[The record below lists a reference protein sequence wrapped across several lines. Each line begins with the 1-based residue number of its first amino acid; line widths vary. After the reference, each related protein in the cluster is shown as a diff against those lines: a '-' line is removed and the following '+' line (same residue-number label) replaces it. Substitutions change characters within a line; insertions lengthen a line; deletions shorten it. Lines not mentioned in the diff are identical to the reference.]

1 MLKIAGISP
10 NSFQYNVSAVKILYN
25 SAIRKIY
32 LIQGDTSRDYHGRTN
47 VDKLKISANGPL
59 NGEITVSGAKNAA
72 LPLMCAGLLTSGTLR
87 LKNVPMLADVKTTQ
101 KLLQGM
107 GARVLTDNISEFE
120 INGGTVNNTCAPY
133 ELVRTM
139 RASILVLGPTL
150 ARFGEAQVSLPGGCA
165 IGSRPV
171 DQHLKGLEA
180 MGAEI
185 VIEHGYVKAKGKL
198 KGTRVAMDV
207 VTVGGTENLLM
218 AATLAE
224 GTTVLENCAI
234 EPEVVDLAECLIKM
248 GAKISG
254 IGTSTMIVEGVDEL
268 HGCEHSVV
276 PDRIEAG
283 TFLCAVAMT
292 GGRVILR
299 NAAPKTMEV
308 VLDKLVEA
316 GALIEVGDN
325 WIAIDM
331 RQRPKAVDI
340 RTVVHPGFPTD
351 MQAQFMALNAVSE
364 GSCRVVET
372 IFENRFMHVP
382 ELNRM
387 GAKITTEGN
396 TAFVQ
401 GVEQLSGAVV
411 KATDLRASASLVI
424 AGLVACGETV
434 VEQIYHLDR
443 GYENI
448 EKKLGKVGATI
459 ERISG

>member
-1 MLKIAGISP
+1 M
-10 NSFQYNVSAVKILYN
+10 
-25 SAIRKIY
+25 
-32 LIQGDTSRDYHGRTN
+32 
-47 VDKLKISANGPL
+47 DKLKITANGPL

-72 LPLMCAGLLTSGTLR
+72 LPLMCAGLLSSGTLR

-120 INGGTVNNTCAPY
+120 INGSTVNNTVAPY
-133 ELVRTM
+133 DLVKTM

-185 VIEHGYVKAKGKL
+185 VLEHGYVKARGKL
-198 KGTRVAMDV
+198 KGTRVVMDV

-224 GTTVLENCAI
+224 GTTILENCAT
-234 EPEVVDLAECLIKM
+234 EPEVVDLAECLVKM
-248 GAKISG
+248 GAKIQG
-254 IGTSTMIVEGVDEL
+254 IGTPIMTIEGVDEL

-276 PDRIEAG
+276 ADRIEAG

-292 GGRVILR
+292 GGKVLLK
-299 NAAPKTMEV
+299 NAAPKTMDV
-308 VLDKLVEA
+308 VLNKLVEA
-316 GALIEVGDN
+316 GMIIEAGDDWILID
-325 WIAIDM
+325 AQ
-331 RQRPKAVDI
+331 QRPKAVDI
-340 RTVVHPGFPTD
+340 RTTTHPGFPTD
-351 MQAQFMALNAVSE
+351 MQAQFMAMNAIAE
-364 GSCRVVET
+364 GSGKVVET

-387 GAKITTEGN
+387 GANISAEGN
-396 TAFVQ
+396 TAITH
-401 GVEQLSGAVV
+401 GVASLSGTTVM
-411 KATDLRASASLVI
+411 ATDLRASASLVM
-424 AGLVACGETV
+424 AGLIAEGETI
-434 VEQIYHLDR
+434 VERIYHLDR
-443 GYENI
+443 GYEHI
-448 EKKLGKVGATI
+448 ETKLNGVGAKI
-459 ERISG
+459 ERVRG